1 MKKFGIIVLAT
12 LWSVVITAG
21 VAIAQH
27 CAFHPAVVSESI
39 SIGLTM
45 IFTWLQMRYF
55 LETRAY
61 RKLYRNFFSRKEDYA
76 KSTVWVGEETILQL
90 KEVGKEG
97 YDLNRLIR
105 EVNHYISKTK
115 GTTDFSIIQNK
126 TERLL
131 DMRYDQSTAR
141 LSFPTFLGL
150 MGTFAGV
157 FFGIFMFITN
167 FDGVNGV
174 TDESITS
181 LLQGVLVS
189 MFTSLVGLL
198 LTTISNAGSGT
209 ARTKIETDKNEFYD
223 YVQTELM
230 PSLDVSLVTAITKL
244 HETVDK
250 FEPAFNTV
258 INNFQRTFD
267 SCTSAFGS
275 TFEQHVS
282 AVAEAVKV
290 MGSNMDKINENISL
304 EQDLL
309 ETMKSDEMS
318 EGLQR
323 YIEASDHFVAIT
335 ASLDKFEEARRMMLA
350 AAQEA
355 INIQEQYNESLK
367 VPREV
372 AVRVNQIL
380 DRIKDFEDNVNRVG
394 KMLDKRDILADD
406 VISGIEEQIRGIAR
420 KGKIANKF
428 LEISD
433 SKLEDLYSEQTK
445 AIGEMNIRYQAALNG
460 HIEGFEAL
468 IEQQTKDIKARHE
481 EFTKAMEENL
491 SVEEVKSEFIN
502 LRKLDEIEKKLA
514 SLFAIIVKAETVTS
528 ASDKVESAFREIKSE
543 IKTMQ
548 SELVAIKKAASE
560 SGRISLFGGRR

>member
-1 MKKFGIIVLAT
+1 MNKNKVRALAT
-12 LWSVVITAG
+12 LWSVIITAM

-27 CAFHPAVVSESI
+27 YAFHPAALSEVI
-39 SIGLTM
+39 SIVLTLV
-45 IFTWLQMRYF
+45 FTWFQMRYF
-55 LETRAY
+55 LETNEY
-61 RKLYRNFFSRKEDYA
+61 RDLYQNFFSRKEDYA
-76 KSTVWVGEETILQL
+76 KSTIWCGSETVLQL
-90 KEVGKEG
+90 NEVGKHG
-97 YDLNRLIR
+97 YDLNRLIN
-105 EVNHYISKTK
+105 EINHYISKTK

-157 FFGIFMFITN
+157 FSGIFMFIYN
-167 FDGVNGV
+167 FDGANGV

-198 LTTISNAGSGT
+198 LTTINNARSGT

-258 INNFQRTFD
+258 ISNFQTTFD

-275 TFEQHVS
+275 SFEQHVN
-282 AVAEAVKV
+282 AVSDAVKV
-290 MGSNMDKINENISL
+290 MGANMDKINENIAL
-304 EQDLL
+304 EQNLL
-309 ETMKSDEMS
+309 STMKSDEMAK
-318 EGLQR
+318 GMQR
-323 YIEASDHFVAIT
+323 YIDASDHFVAIT
-335 ASLDKFEEARRMMLA
+335 TSLDKFEEARRMMLA

-355 INIQEQYNESLK
+355 IGVQEQYNEALK

-394 KMLDKRDILADD
+394 KMLDKRNVLADD
-406 VISGIEEQIRGIAR
+406 VISGIEDQIKGIAR
-420 KGKIANKF
+420 KGKIADKF

-433 SKLEDLYSEQTK
+433 GKLEELYKEQTK
-445 AIGEMNIRYQAALNG
+445 AIGEMNKRYQAALSG
-460 HIEGFEAL
+460 HIAGFEDL
-468 IEQQTKDIKARHE
+468 IGQLTKDLKARHDK
-481 EFTKAMEENL
+481 FTKAMEENL
-491 SVEEVKSEFIN
+491 SIEEVKKEFIN
-502 LRKLDEIEKKLA
+502 LRKLDEIEKKLE
-514 SLFAIIVKAETVTS
+514 SLSAIMVKAETVTG
-528 ASDKVESAFREIKSE
+528 ASSKVESAFSE
-543 IKTMQ
+543 IKAEIKAMQ
-548 SELVAIKKAASE
+548 SELAAIKKAAAE
-560 SGRISLFGGRR
+560 SGRFSLFGGRR